1 MELEHVLEM
10 LWERQSRSQPP
21 SSWNREREGR
31 LWAPYRGIFPSTVVE
46 DQPSTRMPVRPAS
59 NIVDLA
65 IDHQP
70 LVSLLIVSLDLLP
83 GVCAEAFSGQAALR
97 LCLLPCRELSSP
109 TCCWFPVCLMLRTQV
124 QLVLIHKAPIA
135 LRLFF
140 KRHCLCT
147 FRISGVT
154 PGISNSHLNKLQN
167 DLFHL
172 LLFHE
177 VRSLHR
183 KLFSLL
189 DSWQT
194 W

>member
-1 MELEHVLEM
+1 MELERVPEM
-10 LWERQSRSQPP
+10 LLERQSRSQPP
-21 SSWNREREGR
+21 SSWNRGREGR
-31 LWAPYRGIFPSTVVE
+31 LWAPYRGVFPSAMVE
-46 DQPSTRMPVRPAS
+46 DQPPTGMPVRPAS

-83 GVCAEAFSGQAALR
+83 GVRAEAFSGQATLR
-97 LCLLPCRELSSP
+97 VCLLPCRELGSP

-167 DLFHL
+167 DLFPL